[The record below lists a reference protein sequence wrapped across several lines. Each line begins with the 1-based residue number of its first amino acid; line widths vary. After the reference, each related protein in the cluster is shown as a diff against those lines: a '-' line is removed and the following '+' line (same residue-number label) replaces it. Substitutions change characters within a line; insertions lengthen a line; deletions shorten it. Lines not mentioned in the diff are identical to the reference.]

1 MILSM
6 QKKKKKKTVFVRGI
20 RDIEREEVVKANL
33 DS

>member
-1 MILSM
+1 MILNM
-6 QKKKKKKTVFVRGI
+6 QKKKKKTVFIRGI

>member
-6 QKKKKKKTVFVRGI
+6 QKKKTVFVRGI